1 MIANV
6 HITQNLRARADVNM
20 AANHRQHYLPSAGAN
35 SHLLKDQTI
44 GPDPR
49 SLVDDNAILMWQQQA
64 TLNLTAKRDIRTR
77 HHTPESMAQNSPF
90 LHRNTQR
97 VARLHMTLTR
107 PEAGQQR
114 PGRMPRKNM
123 LFFS

>member
-49 SLVDDNAILMWQQQA
+49 SLVDDNAILMWQQQEPPS
-64 TLNLTAKRDIRTR
+64 I
-77 HHTPESMAQNSPF
+77 
-90 LHRNTQR
+90 
-97 VARLHMTLTR
+97 
-107 PEAGQQR
+107 
-114 PGRMPRKNM
+114 
-123 LFFS
+123 